1 MGEREVTLPQF
12 YAQDLARLDTMARRR
27 GLALPR
33 GRDFSSNDYLALAG
47 SDALRDAAMRALER
61 GVPMGSGGSRLLRG
75 HRAEH
80 ARVEEDAA
88 RFFGSEA
95 ALFMSTGF
103 AANSLLFSTLP
114 QKEDCIFH
122 DALIHASAHEGMRL
136 SRAERRGFAH
146 NDVDAAADAIAQW
159 RASGGSGT
167 PWIAFETL
175 YSMDGDIAPVA
186 EFAALARAVGAMLFI
201 DEAHAVG
208 VYGPQGRGL
217 ASGLQGEEH
226 AIVLATCGKALGCE
240 GALVLCSD
248 VIRDFLINRGRGFI
262 FSTAPSPLMA
272 AVVGDALRLIAGGDD
287 LRQRLRT
294 RVQGAADRFA
304 ALGIVLSGS
313 QIQPV
318 VIGEEARTMEI
329 AAALQAEGFDIRGIR
344 PPTVPEG
351 TARLRLS
358 ITLNSDEEDMDA
370 LIQAME
376 RLL

>member
-1 MGEREVTLPQF
+1 
-12 YAQDLARLDTMARRR
+12 MARRR

-47 SDALRDAAMRALER
+47 SYALRDAAMDALER

-136 SRAERRGFAH
+136 SRARSQPFAH
-146 NDVDAAADAIAQW
+146 NDVNAAADAIARW

-167 PWIAFETL
+167 AWIAFETL
-175 YSMDGDIAPVA
+175 YSMDGDRAPVA
-186 EFAALARAVGAMLFI
+186 EFAELARTVGAMLFV

-217 ASGLQGEEH
+217 ASALQGEEH
-226 AIVLATCGKALGCE
+226 GIVLATCGKALGCE

-248 VIRDFLINRGRGFI
+248 VIRDFLINRGRAFI

-272 AVVGDALRLIAGGDD
+272 AVVNDALRLIAQGDD

-294 RVQGAADRFA
+294 QVDGAADRFA
-304 ALGIVLSGS
+304 ALGIAASGS

-318 VIGEEARTMEI
+318 VIGDEARTMDI
-329 AAALQAEGFDIRGIR
+329 AAALQNEGFDIRGIR
-344 PPTVPEG
+344 PPTVPQS
-351 TARLRLS
+351 TARLRIS
-358 ITLNSDEEDMDA
+358 ITLNSGADDMDA
-370 LIQAME
+370 LIHVLE